1 MRSSTQIVSVS
12 ALLYCPIPI
21 NRARCGS
28 IQMVVQM
35 ERRQRCSVFGSLRLT
50 QVGSSAFA
58 SSRVPKTLCLR
69 YSSALKD
76 LVRSFR
82 TRVPP
87 ARLKRWGIR
96 VAYTSAASPLAI
108 RDIASPP
115 ELLRLHRAR
124 TGADGEMKIA
134 YTRKK
139 QHNRPVIFIAKAA
152 MPCLTSQTTDILEC
166 HNGKIFDSRT
176 G

>member
-1 MRSSTQIVSVS
+1 
-12 ALLYCPIPI
+12 
-21 NRARCGS
+21 
-28 IQMVVQM
+28 
-35 ERRQRCSVFGSLRLT
+35 
-50 QVGSSAFA
+50 
-58 SSRVPKTLCLR
+58 
-69 YSSALKD
+69 
-76 LVRSFR
+76 
-82 TRVPP
+82 
-87 ARLKRWGIR
+87 LKRWGIR

-124 TGADGEMKIA
+124 TGADGDEDCVHTKE
-134 YTRKK
+134 TKK